1 MNHANDK
8 VGSST
13 TDAGHMVGKNDFG
26 AKETDVIERNYVSE
40 ETKRND
46 KGGGIERSGV
56 ESRTSG
62 VGGNEGG
69 PGNSSGGDFDVD
81 NDSLVGIGD
90 KNQQRPKVTPTAAK
104 PGDRPTMDP
113 PVIDTR
119 NPTSGGVHDNDSST
133 SAADVNNE
141 TQQTG
146 NSFKGDV
153 TADEAAGQK

>member
-1 MNHANDK
+1 MDHSKDK
-8 VGSST
+8 VGSSGEA
-13 TDAGHMVGKNDFG
+13 AGKMVNENDFG
-26 AKETDVIERNYVSE
+26 AKQGDVIERNYVSE

-46 KGGGIERSGV
+46 KGGGVERSGF

-69 PGNSSGGDFDVD
+69 PGNSSGGDEDVD
-81 NDSLVGIGD
+81 NNSLIGIGD
-90 KNQQRPKVTPTAAK
+90 PDKMSPKPHPTAAK
-104 PGDRPTMDP
+104 PGERPVLNP
-113 PVIDTR
+113 PVVDAD
-119 NPTSGGVHDNDSST
+119 PTSGGVHDNDSST

-153 TADEAAGQK
+153 TADEATGGA